1 MRIGA
6 PAQGRSTSGDDWA
19 AVGIIFSSQGGG
31 PGWTY
36 LGCFVDQKERD
47 MGDDAINSN
56 NHGDLGPAAT
66 VQMCANFCR
75 DGQFRYA
82 AVQYYSHCVRALA
95 LSVCKLTHANPRAL
109 PSVLRQRLR
118 GIRRVGRLGVQ
129 HRVQR

>member
-1 MRIGA
+1 MMCGGSWRNSVYEITAAESLITLPPGEPDA
-6 PAQGRSTSGDDWA
+6 P
-19 AVGIIFSSQGGG
+19 FS
-31 PGWTY
+31 Y

-47 MGDDAINSN
+47 LGDDAINSN

-129 HRVQR
+129 HRVQW